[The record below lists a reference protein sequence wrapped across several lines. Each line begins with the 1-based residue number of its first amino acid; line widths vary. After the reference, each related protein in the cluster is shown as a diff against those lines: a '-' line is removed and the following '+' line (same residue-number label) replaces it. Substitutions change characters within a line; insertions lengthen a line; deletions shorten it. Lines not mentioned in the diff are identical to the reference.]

1 MERIKILIYFFLIC
15 FYLNSCCIPLIQKK
29 YYTTQ
34 YGSDRPKKNK
44 FKLAKIQPNI
54 ILNKPF
60 SKDVIYTK
68 IDSVY
73 IKSVETNKEELLIY
87 NSFLRFFETG
97 QYLSGSTESFT
108 FGINDYNNL
117 DSGVIGYY
125 YVNNNNLI
133 TEQFL
138 VTSHNCGE
146 YYKGALKIIK
156 DSIVGYNRI
165 KIKNLEGIPN
175 W

>member
-1 MERIKILIYFFLIC
+1 MERIKILMFFFLTC

-44 FKLAKIQPNI
+44 FKLAKIQPKI
-54 ILNKPF
+54 ILNKLF

-73 IKSVETNKEELLIY
+73 IKSVKTKKEELHIY

-97 QYLSGSTESFT
+97 QYISGTTDDFT

-125 YVNNNNLI
+125 YINRNKLI

-138 VTSHNCGE
+138 VTSHDCGK
-146 YYKGALKIIK
+146 YHKGTLKIIG
-156 DSIVGYNRI
+156 DSIIGYNRI
-165 KIKNLEGIPN
+165 KIKNLKGIPN